1 MYFGLLEGCCFQG
14 GLIFSL
20 YFNYQCLLVGTYML
34 DIIEGRFLVVG
45 AGFSGAVI
53 ARRLADSDYKVLVV
67 DARPHLAGNCY
78 SERDAGSGV
87 MIHRYGPHI
96 FHTDNERVWQFVT
109 QFGEFM
115 PYVNRVKSTVSGAV
129 YSLPINLHTINQ
141 FFGKTL
147 NPVEARE
154 FLESIGDASIT
165 YPQSF
170 EEQALRFVGKNLYEA
185 FFKGYTKKQWGLE
198 PSELPASILKRLP
211 VRFNYDDNY
220 FNHKYQGMPK
230 EGYTELVER
239 MLDHPNIT
247 VQLGTK
253 VSREQ
258 AKGYEHV
265 FYSGP
270 IDEWFDCCDGRLG
283 YRTLDFEEIRVEGD
297 YQGCAVMNYGDE
309 EVPFT
314 RIAEHKYFAPW
325 EAHEGSVAFKEY
337 SRACEPED
345 IPYYPIR
352 LVGEQELLKKYVEL
366 AREEKGVSFVGRLGT
381 YRYLDMDVTI
391 AEALQAADA
400 FLAAK
405 ANDEP
410 VPAFFVEPI

>member
-1 MYFGLLEGCCFQG
+1 M
-14 GLIFSL
+14 I
-20 YFNYQCLLVGTYML
+20 
-34 DIIEGRFLVVG
+34 LVVG
-45 AGFSGAVI
+45 SGFSGAVI
-53 ARRLADSDYKVLVV
+53 AFRLADAGFQVTVV
-67 DARPHLAGNCY
+67 DARTHLAGNCY
-78 SERDAGSGV
+78 SERDAESGV

-96 FHTDNERVWQFVT
+96 FHTDNECVWTFIT

-115 PYVNRVKSTVSGAV
+115 PYVNRVKSTIGGGV

-147 NPVEARE
+147 NPTEAKA
-154 FLESIGDASIT
+154 FLESIGDSSIAD
-165 YPQSF
+165 PQSF
-170 EEQALRFVGKNLYEA
+170 EEQALRFVGKDLYEA

-230 EGYTELVER
+230 DGYTYLVER

-247 VQLGTK
+247 VQLNTR

-283 YRTLDFEEIRVEGD
+283 YRTLDFEAICVDGD

-309 EVPFT
+309 FVPFT
-314 RIAEHKYFAPW
+314 RIVEHKYFAPW
-325 EAHEGSVAFKEY
+325 ETHEKSVAFKEY
-337 SRACEPED
+337 SRACEPGD
-345 IPYYPIR
+345 TPYYPIR
-352 LVGEQELLKKYVEL
+352 LVGEQKLLNKYVEL
-366 AREEKGVSFVGRLGT
+366 ARQEKHVSFVGRLGT

-391 AEALQAADA
+391 AEALQAADV

-405 ANDEP
+405 ANNSS